1 MAKLKTGR
9 HTSGLK
15 AQRQAEKHA
24 EANRQILSKIRTI
37 AKGVEDAVG
46 KKDVKS
52 AKSLLQEAFSVW
64 DKAAKT
70 GLVHASSA
78 ARKKARLSQRVSR
91 LETAKA

>member
-15 AQRQAEKHA
+15 AKRQAAAHA
-24 EANRQILSKIRTI
+24 EANRKVLSKIRTI
-37 AKGVEDAVG
+37 ARSVEEAVG
-46 KKDVKS
+46 KKDVKT

-70 GLVHASSA
+70 GLVHDSAA
-78 ARKKARLSQRVSR
+78 ARKKARLSQRVHR